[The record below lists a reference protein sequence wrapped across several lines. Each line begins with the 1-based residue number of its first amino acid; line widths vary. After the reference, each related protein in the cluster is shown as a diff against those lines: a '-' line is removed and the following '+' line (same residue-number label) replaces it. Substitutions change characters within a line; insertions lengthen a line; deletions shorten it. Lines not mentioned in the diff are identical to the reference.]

1 MEKMTDQEWRD
12 NVVKLREG
20 LPISRLLRDEIEREG
35 RSWMMRL
42 IELDEAKSYRIETL
56 EAEVRRLRIM
66 NENLKRTVRKD
77 DRRKTKDG
85 EYGFFGSVAL
95 RSE

>member
-12 NVVKLREG
+12 NLVGLREG

-77 DRRKTKDG
+77 D
-85 EYGFFGSVAL
+85 
-95 RSE
+95 

>member
-1 MEKMTDQEWRD
+1 MTDQEWRD

-20 LPISRLLRDEIEREG
+20 VPISPLLRDEIEREG
-35 RSWMMRL
+35 RSWMTRL

-56 EAEVRRLRIM
+56 EAEVRRLKIM

-77 DRRKTKDG
+77 D
-85 EYGFFGSVAL
+85 
-95 RSE
+95 